1 MIRSTEYSF
10 KTPLS
15 YSQMRTLLDERH
27 PGQWSEGDSS
37 RYGDYLA
44 SEIRFTSKENGV
56 IRIYR
61 TKGFYL
67 KLRLFCED
75 RSRHATAYWD
85 RLNTYVMNEV
95 APAIQASELQPSSE
109 ID

>member
-1 MIRSTEYSF
+1 M
-10 KTPLS
+10 
-15 YSQMRTLLDERH
+15 
-27 PGQWSEGDSS
+27 
-37 RYGDYLA
+37 
-44 SEIRFTSKENGV
+44 